1 MGIQDMFNGVA
12 VIIDDEADDNTAN
25 ISAIIKQIE
34 SADIPLL
41 KYTSLPNEKIIRHF
55 QNLSFLL
62 LDWNLKKEKIEDGVA
77 IPDTLQNDEVTEN
90 IGFIKKLNEHCF
102 CPIFIFTNENPD
114 EIKQLLIKE
123 GVMTDNQPS
132 NLFIESKN
140 DLEENDAVFSKVEDW
155 LNKTPSV
162 YVLKEWEREYQKCK
176 TRLFSDFHA
185 VNPHW
190 PSIMWANFEADGANK
205 SLEIGELIT
214 RNLHSRMTPF
224 EFKDDILNTDT
235 NSVPKA
241 ELRKVLEGERFLKKG
256 CLHKGDIGTGDLF
269 REEYLENEKTKNR
282 YFLNIRAQCDLL
294 RNDNIDQVYLYC
306 LKGRVFDENKINEE
320 GGISIINGHFIEK
333 INHSIIPFLDDG
345 KIIEFLFREINLI
358 KWKDLKE
365 KRIGRLLPPYITKI
379 QQRYAL
385 YMQRQGVP
393 QIPDAAIFPLKE
405 DGDEK

>member
-41 KYTSLPNEKIIRHF
+41 KYTSLPDEKIIRHF

-62 LDWNLKKEKIEDGVA
+62 LDWNLKKEKIEDGVV
-77 IPDTLQNDEVTEN
+77 IPDTLQNDEVMEN

-114 EIKQLLIKE
+114 DIKQLLIKE

-205 SLEIGELIT
+205 SLEMGELIT

-224 EFKDDILNTDT
+224 EFKDDILNSDT
-235 NSVPKA
+235 NSVPKE
-241 ELRKVLEGERFLKKG
+241 ELRKVLEGERFLKKD
-256 CLHKGDIGTGDLF
+256 CLHYVDIGTGDLF
-269 REEYLENEKTKNR
+269 REEYQENGQKKYR

-306 LKGRVFDENKINEE
+306 LKGRVFDENKINAE

-333 INHSIIPFLDDG
+333 INHSMIPFLDDG
-345 KIIEFLFREINLI
+345 KIIEFLFREINLK

-385 YMQRQGVP
+385 YMQRQGLP

-405 DGDEK
+405 DSDEK